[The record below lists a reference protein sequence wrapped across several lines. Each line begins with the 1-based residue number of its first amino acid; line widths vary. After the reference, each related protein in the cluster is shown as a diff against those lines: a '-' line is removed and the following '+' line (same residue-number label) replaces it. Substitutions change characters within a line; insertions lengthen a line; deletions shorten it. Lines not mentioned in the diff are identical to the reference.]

1 MYLLYNVMLIS
12 GIQQSDPVI
21 YMCVCVYIHYTYTYM
36 YTHTYIHICIC
47 TYVHMLH
54 IHVYIHI
61 YIHVYAYMC
70 ICTYTLCV
78 CVCVCTHIYGASMA
92 AQMVNICLQCSRPGF
107 DPWVRKTPCRRKGQ
121 TIPVFLPGQSHG

>member
-21 YMCVCVYIHYTYTYM
+21 YMCVCVYIYIIHIHICTHIHIYTYVYVHMYTCYIYMCIYTYTYM
-36 YTHTYIHICIC
+36 YMHICA
-47 TYVHMLH
+47 YVH
-54 IHVYIHI
+54 IH
-61 YIHVYAYMC
+61 
-70 ICTYTLCV
+70 CV

>member
-21 YMCVCVYIHYTYTYM
+21 YMCVCVYIYIIH
-36 YTHTYIHICIC
+36 IHICTHIHIY
-47 TYVHMLH
+47 TYVYVHMYTC
-54 IHVYIHI
+54 YIYMCI
-61 YIHVYAYMC
+61 YTYIHVYAYMC